1 MTPMLDIGEMLLSD
15 TVSQQDYF
23 FRPSLKNMTKVGT
36 AAEIVEIYAVLN
48 GSELNHV
55 LTPAINANLPA
66 ALIPNKAIEKCS
78 EHILAA
84 AIRVIE
90 ACCDKPVSELI
101 GEFKGWRNCIVYR
114 PGKVSKET
122 VITIARELIEH
133 GVIGKAKIRKL
144 QKNEGKNEY
153 SAEFNSMD
161 YINSARIHFN
171 MPRDEAEQLT
181 MTEFQLLLKAKY
193 PEEKGFTREEYDEIM
208 DADDR
213 LQERLIVQEKAR
225 LAKNGE

>member
-23 FRPSLKNMTKVGT
+23 FRPSLKNMTKVG
-36 AAEIVEIYAVLN
+36 AASEIVEIYAVLN
-48 GSELNHV
+48 GSELSKV
-55 LTPAINANLPA
+55 LTPIINANLPA
-66 ALIPNKAIEKCS
+66 SLMPNNAIRKCS
-78 EHILAA
+78 EHMLAA

-90 ACCDKPVSELI
+90 SCCDKPVSMLV
-101 GEFKGWRNCIVYR
+101 GEFKGWQNCIVYR
-114 PGKVSKET
+114 PGKISKEV
-122 VITIARELIEH
+122 VINVARELIEH

-144 QKNEGKNEY
+144 QKNEGKNDY
-153 SAEFNSMD
+153 STEFNAMD
-161 YINSARIHFN
+161 YINSARIHFS
-171 MPRDEAEQLT
+171 MSRAEAEQLT

-213 LQERLIVQEKAR
+213 LQERLIAEEKMR
-225 LAKNGE
+225 LANAW

>member
-15 TVSQQDYF
+15 TEQQQDYF
-23 FRPSLKNMTKVGT
+23 FRPSLRNMTKIGA
-36 AAEIVEIYAVLN
+36 AAEIVEIYALLG
-48 GSELNHV
+48 GSELSQV

-66 ALIPNKAIEKCS
+66 SLMPNNAIKKCS
-78 EHILAA
+78 EHMLAA

-90 ACCDKPVSELI
+90 ACCDKSVSALI

-114 PGKVSKET
+114 PGKISKEV
-122 VITIARELIEH
+122 VITIAKELIEH
-133 GVIGKAKIRKL
+133 GVVGKAKIRKL
-144 QKNEGKNEY
+144 QKNEGNNDY
-153 SAEFNSMD
+153 STEFNAMD

-171 MPRDEAEQLT
+171 MSRAEAEQLT

-193 PEEKGFTREEYDEIM
+193 PEDKGFTREEYDEIM

-213 LQERLIVQEKAR
+213 LQERLIAQEKAR
-225 LAKNGE
+225 LAKNV

>member
-15 TVSQQDYF
+15 TERQQDYF
-23 FRPSLKNMTKVGT
+23 FRPSLKNMTRIG
-36 AAEIVEIYAVLN
+36 AATEIVEMYAVLN
-48 GSELNHV
+48 GSELSQV

-66 ALIPNKAIEKCS
+66 SLMPSKAIKQCS
-78 EHILAA
+78 DHILAA

-90 ACCDKPVSELI
+90 ACCDSPVAEII

-114 PGKVSKET
+114 PGKVSKEA

-133 GVIGKAKIRKL
+133 GVIGKVKIRKL
-144 QKNEGKNEY
+144 QKNEGKIDY
-153 SAEFNSMD
+153 SSEFNSMD

-171 MPRDEAEQLT
+171 MSRTEAEQLT

-213 LQERLIVQEKAR
+213 LQERLIAQEKAR
-225 LAKNGE
+225 LANNV

>member
-15 TVSQQDYF
+15 TEHQRDYF
-23 FRPSLKNMTKVGT
+23 FLPSLKNMTKIGT
-36 AAEIVEIYAVLN
+36 ATEIVEIYAVLN
-48 GSELNHV
+48 GSELNQV
-55 LTPAINANLPA
+55 LAPAMNANLPVFLMPKIA
-66 ALIPNKAIEKCS
+66 INKCTNHIISFAIQ
-78 EHILAA
+78 
-84 AIRVIE
+84 VME
-90 ACCDKPVSELI
+90 ACCEQSLTELI

-114 PGKVSKET
+114 PGKMSKEK
-122 VITIARELIEH
+122 IIIIARELIEH

-144 QKNEGKNEY
+144 QKNESKNDY
-153 SAEFNSMD
+153 SSEFNAMD

-171 MPRDEAEQLT
+171 MSRAEAEQLT

-213 LQERLIVQEKAR
+213 LQERLIAEEDAR
-225 LAKNGE
+225 LAKNG

>member
-15 TVSQQDYF
+15 TEQQQDYF
-23 FRPSLKNMTKVGT
+23 FCPSLKNMTKIGT
-36 AAEIVEIYAVLN
+36 ATEIVETYAVLN
-48 GSELNHV
+48 GSELNQI
-55 LTPAINANLPA
+55 LTPVINANLPA
-66 ALIPNKAIEKCS
+66 SLIPSKAIKQCS
-78 EHILAA
+78 EHILFA

-90 ACCDKPVSELI
+90 ACCDRPVTELI

-114 PGKVSKET
+114 PGKVSKEV

-144 QKNEGKNEY
+144 QKNEGKNDY
-153 SAEFNSMD
+153 SSEFNAMD

-171 MPRDEAEQLT
+171 MSRTEAEQLT

-213 LQERLIVQEKAR
+213 LQERLIAQEKAR
-225 LAKNGE
+225 LAKNV

>member
-15 TVSQQDYF
+15 TEQQQDYF
-23 FRPSLKNMTKVGT
+23 FSPSLKNMTRIGA

-48 GSELNHV
+48 GSELNQV
-55 LTPAINANLPA
+55 LTPVINANLPA
-66 ALIPNKAIEKCS
+66 PLMPSKAIKQCS
-78 EHILAA
+78 DHILAA

-90 ACCDKPVSELI
+90 ACCDRPVTELI

-114 PGKVSKET
+114 PGKVSKEV

-144 QKNEGKNEY
+144 QKNEGKNDY
-153 SAEFNSMD
+153 SSEFNAMD

-171 MPRDEAEQLT
+171 MSRAEAEQLT

-213 LQERLIVQEKAR
+213 LQERLIAQEKAR
-225 LAKNGE
+225 FTKNGG

>member
-15 TVSQQDYF
+15 TEQQQDYF
-23 FRPSLKNMTKVGT
+23 FRPSLKNMTRIGV
-36 AAEIVEIYAVLN
+36 AIEIVEIYAVLN
-48 GSELNHV
+48 GSELSQV

-66 ALIPNKAIEKCS
+66 TVMPNRAIKQCS
-78 EHILAA
+78 DHILAT

-90 ACCDKPVSELI
+90 ACCDRPVMELI

-114 PGKVSKET
+114 PGKISKDS

-144 QKNEGKNEY
+144 QKNESKNDY
-153 SAEFNSMD
+153 SSEFNAMD

-171 MPRDEAEQLT
+171 MSRTEAEQLT

-193 PEEKGFTREEYDEIM
+193 PEDKGFTREEYDEIM

-213 LQERLIVQEKAR
+213 LQERLIAQEKAR
-225 LAKNGE
+225 LAKNG

>member
-15 TVSQQDYF
+15 TVSQTDYF
-23 FRPSLKNMTKVGT
+23 FRPSLKNMTKIG
-36 AAEIVEIYAVLN
+36 AATEIVEIYAVLN

-66 ALIPNKAIEKCS
+66 ALMPNKAIEKCS

-90 ACCDKPVSELI
+90 ACCDSPVTALV

-114 PGKVSKET
+114 PGKVSKEAI
-122 VITIARELIEH
+122 ITLARELIEH

-153 SAEFNSMD
+153 SSEFNAMD

-171 MPRDEAEQLT
+171 ISRAEAEQLT

-193 PEEKGFTREEYDEIM
+193 PEDKGFTREEYDEIM

-213 LQERLIVQEKAR
+213 LQERLIAQEKAR
-225 LAKNGE
+225 LAKNV

>member
-15 TVSQQDYF
+15 TERRQDYF
-23 FRPSLKNMTKVGT
+23 FRPSLKNMTKIG
-36 AAEIVEIYAVLN
+36 AATEIVETYAVLN
-48 GSELNHV
+48 GSELNQV

-66 ALIPNKAIEKCS
+66 SLIPRNAIKQCS
-78 EHILAA
+78 DYILSA

-90 ACCDKPVSELI
+90 ACCDRPVTELI

-114 PGKVSKET
+114 PGKVSKEV

-133 GVIGKAKIRKL
+133 GVIGKAKVRKL

-153 SAEFNSMD
+153 SSEFNAMD

-171 MPRDEAEQLT
+171 MTRDEAEQLT
-181 MTEFQLLLKAKY
+181 MTEFQLLLKA
-193 PEEKGFTREEYDEIM
+193 
-208 DADDR
+208 
-213 LQERLIVQEKAR
+213 
-225 LAKNGE
+225 

>member
-1 MTPMLDIGEMLLSD
+1 MLDIGEMLLSD
-15 TVSQQDYF
+15 TEHQHDYF
-23 FRPSLKNMTKVGT
+23 FLPSLKNMTRIG
-36 AAEIVEIYAVLN
+36 AATEIVEIYAVLN
-48 GSELNHV
+48 GSELNQV
-55 LTPAINANLPA
+55 LTPVINANLSASLMPS
-66 ALIPNKAIEKCS
+66 KAIKQCS
-78 EHILAA
+78 EHILAT

-90 ACCDKPVSELI
+90 ACCDSPVTDLI

-114 PGKVSKET
+114 PGKISKEK
-122 VITIARELIEH
+122 IIIIARELIEH

-144 QKNEGKNEY
+144 QKNESKNDY
-153 SAEFNSMD
+153 SSEFNAMD

-171 MPRDEAEQLT
+171 MSRAEAERLT

-213 LQERLIVQEKAR
+213 LQERLIAEEEAR
-225 LAKNGE
+225 LAKNV